1 MSHCQVTLSANAGVA
16 IHLGSMR
23 LWSDAVHDRRVVGFS
38 TVTPER
44 WTVLQAHPDFA
55 SPDVIFFTHCH
66 PDHYSRAMTEQAV
79 ARYPNVALVLPEQ
92 EFDRQLVLSGP
103 SSHLALEGLHSG
115 FVQLTHGGG
124 E

>member
-79 ARYPNVALVLPEQ
+79 ARYPMWPWS
-92 EFDRQLVLSGP
+92 FRSR
-103 SSHLALEGLHSG
+103 SSTGSWCSWAPAA
-115 FVQLTHGGG
+115 T
-124 E
+124 